1 MGTFLYAGELLRSE
15 SPVSAYRIFKRADM
29 KQKNKRWIF
38 LLLIILV
45 CSAFPCRQV
54 HAQIA
59 TDHIFL
65 LTPNHDTATKD
76 YISYSPADSLK
87 DVTYFLVVFAG
98 YQTAIESFTVKLSSA
113 PMLMAYT
120 GSVTYSLFAAGYPNI
135 FCAKMETATNAT
147 IASNNIRA
155 TFPVNAQFGFAIIG
169 AAVLSRHDVAS
180 DVKMSIR
187 FEIQ

>member
-1 MGTFLYAGELLRSE
+1 
-15 SPVSAYRIFKRADM
+15 M

-45 CSAFPCRQV
+45 CSAFTCRQG

-65 LTPNHDTATKD
+65 LTPNHDTATYD
-76 YISYSPADSLK
+76 YYSYSPAESVK
-87 DVTYFLVVFAG
+87 DVKYFLVLFG
-98 YQTAIESFTVKLSSA
+98 GLETAVETLSVKLSSS
-113 PMLMAYT
+113 PVFMSYT
-120 GSVTYSLFAAGYPNI
+120 GSVTYSLFALGYPNI
-135 FCAKMETATNAT
+135 YCAKMVTATNST
-147 IASNNIRA
+147 VASNNIKA
-155 TFPVNAQFGFAIIG
+155 DFSVSSQYGIALIG
-169 AAVLSRHDVAS
+169 AALLERHDTAS